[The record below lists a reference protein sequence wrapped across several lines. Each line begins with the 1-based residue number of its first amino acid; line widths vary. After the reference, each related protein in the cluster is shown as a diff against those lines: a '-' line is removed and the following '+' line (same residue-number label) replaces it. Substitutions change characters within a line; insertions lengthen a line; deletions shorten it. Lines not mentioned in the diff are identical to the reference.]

1 MGKKYIVVGAS
12 SGIGKAIAENLLSKG
27 NQVALLARREKVLKS
42 FADRFNT
49 VDSKLALTIKYDSN
63 QFDKSGSVFQ
73 KILKEFGNELDG
85 IIYSSGIM
93 PSVEPDEF
101 NTEKDLNMLNT
112 NLLGAVAFI
121 NPAATYFQSKGS
133 GFIAG
138 ISSVA
143 GDRGRRGNPV
153 YNASKGALNIYLE
166 ALRNR
171 LSVKGVQVV
180 TIKPGFVATDMLKD
194 AKVPDKGFMKPI
206 SPEKAAEIILNN
218 IAQGK
223 EEFYVPARW
232 RLVMFIIRNIP
243 SFIFRKLNI

>member
-12 SGIGKAIAENLLSKG
+12 SGIGKAIAEKLLKDG
-27 NQVALLARREKVLKS
+27 HQVALLARR
-42 FADRFNT
+42 D
-49 VDSKLALTIKYDSN
+49 
-63 QFDKSGSVFQ
+63 
-73 KILKEFGNELDG
+73 KILKEFAVAFNQDSQRRAITVKYDSNHFDKSGAVFSKILKEFDGELDG
-85 IIYSSGIM
+85 VIYASGVM
-93 PSVEPDEF
+93 PKVEPDEY
-101 NTEKDLNMLNT
+101 NTEKDLTMMNT
-112 NLLGAVAFI
+112 NLLGAIAI
-121 NPAATYFQSKGS
+121 LNPASEYFAHRGKGV
-133 GFIAG
+133 IAA

-153 YNASKGALNIYLE
+153 YNASKAGLNTYLE

-194 AKVPDKGFMKPI
+194 AQVPNKGFLQPI
-206 SPEKAAEIILNN
+206 PADRAAEIILDN
-218 IAQGK
+218 IENGK

-232 RLVMFIIRNIP
+232 GLVMCIIRNIP